1 VIGIAGPDKFAHG
14 GIINALAAV
23 IVCTALGVLLLGA
36 FSAIRGRRL
45 SNGSPL
51 AKQTGQGSARRLGL
65 AQVLFGTGAL
75 ALGLQPFL
83 LLTWL
88 SRTILL
94 SLAAM
99 LITAGA
105 AWMAA
110 ILLRADARNA

>member
-1 VIGIAGPDKFAHG
+1 MIGIAGPDKFAHG
-14 GIINALAAV
+14 GIIDALAAV
-23 IVCTALGVLLLGA
+23 VVCAALGVLLLGT
-36 FSAIRGRRL
+36 FSAIRGRPL
-45 SNGSPL
+45 SNGSSL

-75 ALGLQPFL
+75 ILGLQPFL

-94 SLAAM
+94 SLTAV

-105 AWMAA
+105 VWMAA
-110 ILLRADARNA
+110 TLFRAGARNV